1 MANST
6 KKEGERRSM
15 SGNNPNGNGQPQL
28 ALALGGG
35 GARAAY
41 QAGVLRGIAEQFPE
55 FRAPL
60 LTGVSAGAINVAH
73 LANHTGTF
81 RQKIDD
87 LAKLWQGLRFED
99 VFTIEPASL
108 IWRVTRIG
116 LRLSVGMPPGIA
128 RANSMVDTKPLRQF
142 LFRSLGIE
150 TEVLSGI
157 RKNIEAGEL
166 SAAALTALNYDTGES
181 VTFVEGKA
189 IEDWEQPLRKGVKTR
204 LNVEHIMASAALPL
218 LFSPIRIGND
228 WYGDGGI
235 RLVAPLSPAVHL
247 GADRLLVISTHYEF
261 PPQCKLRKKVEGP
274 PSPAVVLGALYNAV
288 FLDQLDSDAV
298 QIERI
303 NNLLRKLQ
311 PQDRRGLREIE
322 TVVIR
327 PSADL
332 GALANQFEAKLPG
345 AFRYFMRRF
354 GSKEAEEQDLIS
366 TVMFHKDY
374 IDELL
379 RLGERDAS
387 MHADAIAKLLVK

>member
-1 MANST
+1 MA
-6 KKEGERRSM
+6 
-15 SGNNPNGNGQPQL
+15 GNNSNGNPESQL

-35 GARAAY
+35 GARSAY
-41 QAGVLRGIAEQFPE
+41 QAGVLRGIAQRFPD
-55 FRAPL
+55 FRASI

-81 RQKIDD
+81 REKVEA
-87 LAKLWQGLRFED
+87 LVRLWQALRFDD
-99 VFTIEPASL
+99 VFAVSAASVV
-108 IWRVTRIG
+108 WRVTRIG

-128 RANSMVDTKPLRQF
+128 RATSMVDTKPLRRF
-142 LFRSLGIE
+142 LFHSLGLE
-150 TEVLSGI
+150 TEGLTGIAENIASGQ
-157 RKNIEAGEL
+157 L

-189 IEDWEQPLRKGVKTR
+189 IEDWERPLRKGINTR

-218 LFSPIRIGND
+218 LFSPIQIGRD

-247 GADRLLVISTHYEF
+247 GADRLLVISTHFEF
-261 PPQCKLRKKVEGP
+261 PPHCKLRKKAEGP
-274 PSPAVVLGALYNAV
+274 PSPAIVLGALYDAV
-288 FLDQLDSDAV
+288 FLDQLDHDAL

-332 GALANQFEAKLPG
+332 GAIANEFEEKLPG

-374 IDELL
+374 IDRLL
-379 RLGERDAS
+379 RLGERDAEA
-387 MHADAIAKLLVK
+387 HADSIAKLLVK

>member
-1 MANST
+1 MDQPI
-6 KKEGERRSM
+6 SM
-15 SGNNPNGNGQPQL
+15 DDNHSASPREPQL

-41 QAGVLRGIAEQFPE
+41 QAGVLRGIATRFPE
-55 FRAPL
+55 FHTPL

-73 LANHTGTF
+73 LANHTGSF
-81 RQKIDD
+81 RQKVDD
-87 LAKLWQGLRFED
+87 LAKLWQTLKFED
-99 VFTIEPASL
+99 VFTIEAASL

-128 RANSMVDTKPLRQF
+128 RANSMVDTKPLRMF
-142 LFRSLGIE
+142 LFRALGVNSE
-150 TEVLSGI
+150 FLTGI
-157 RKNIEAGEL
+157 AQNIAAGEL
-166 SAAALTALNYDTGES
+166 SAVALTALNYDTGES

-189 IEDWEQPLRKGVKTR
+189 IENWERPLRKGVTTR
-204 LNVEHIMASAALPL
+204 LSVEHIMASAALPL
-218 LFSPIRIGND
+218 LFSPIRIDTD

-261 PPQCKLRKKVEGP
+261 PPYCKLRKKAEGP
-274 PSPAVVLGALYNAV
+274 PAPAVVLGALYDAV
-288 FLDQLDSDAV
+288 FLDQLDHDAL

-303 NNLLRKLQ
+303 NELLRKLQ
-311 PQDRRGLREIE
+311 PQDRHGLREIQ

-332 GALANQFEAKLPG
+332 GAIANDFEKNLPG

-379 RLGERDAS
+379 RLGEHDAGV
-387 MHADAIAKLLVK
+387 HADSIAKLLVK

>member
-1 MANST
+1 MSVGIISNSNST
-6 KKEGERRSM
+6 HE
-15 SGNNPNGNGQPQL
+15 PQL

-41 QAGVLRGIAEQFPE
+41 QAGVLRGIAERFPE

-73 LANHTGTF
+73 LANHTGPF
-81 RQKIDD
+81 RKKVED
-87 LAKLWQGLRFED
+87 LANLWRDLTFDD
-99 VFTIEPASL
+99 VFTVEAWPL
-108 IWRVTRIG
+108 IWRLTRVG
-116 LRLSVGMPPGIA
+116 LRLSVGLPPGIA
-128 RANSMVDTKPLRQF
+128 RANSMVDTKPLRRF
-142 LFRSLGIE
+142 LFRSLNVD
-150 TEVLSGI
+150 TENLSGI
-157 RKNIEAGEL
+157 GENIAAGEL
-166 SAAALTALNYDTGES
+166 SAVALTALNYDTGES

-189 IEDWEQPLRKGVKTR
+189 IQDWERPLRKGVSTR

-218 LFSPIRIGND
+218 LFSPIRINHD

-261 PPQCKLRKKVEGP
+261 PPHCKLRKKPEGP
-274 PSPAVVLGALYNAV
+274 PSPAVVLGALYDAV
-288 FLDQLDSDAV
+288 FLDQLDHDAL

-303 NNLLRKLQ
+303 NDLLRKLQ
-311 PQDRRGLREIE
+311 PQDRRGLREIQ

-332 GALANQFEAKLPG
+332 GSLANDFEAKLPRT
-345 AFRYFMRRF
+345 FRYFMRRF

-374 IDELL
+374 IDVLL
-379 RLGERDAS
+379 RLGERDAAA
-387 MHADAIAKLLVK
+387 HADEIGKLLVK

>member
-1 MANST
+1 MVDENL
-6 KKEGERRSM
+6 
-15 SGNNPNGNGQPQL
+15 NGPHDPQL

-41 QAGVLRGIAEQFPE
+41 QAGVLRGIAARFPD
-55 FRAPL
+55 FRAPI

-73 LANHTGTF
+73 LANHTGPF
-81 RQKIDD
+81 RQKVDD
-87 LAKLWQGLRFED
+87 LAHLWQTLKFDD
-99 VFTIEPASL
+99 VFAIEGFAL

-128 RANSMVDTKPLRQF
+128 RANSMVDTKPLRRF
-142 LFRSLGIE
+142 LFRSLDIE
-150 TEVLSGI
+150 TEALSGI
-157 RKNIEAGEL
+157 ARNLASGDL

-189 IEDWEQPLRKGVKTR
+189 IQDWERPLRKGVNTR

-247 GADRLLVISTHYEF
+247 GADRLLVISTHYEI
-261 PPQCKLRKKVEGP
+261 PPHCKLRKKAEGP
-274 PSPAVVLGALYNAV
+274 PSPAVVLGAMYDAV
-288 FLDQLDSDAV
+288 FLDQLDHDAL

-311 PQDRRGLREIE
+311 PPDRRGLREIE

-332 GALANQFEAKLPG
+332 GALANSFEARLPRT
-345 AFRYFMRRF
+345 FRYFMRRF
-354 GSKEAEEQDLIS
+354 GSQEAEEQDLIS

-379 RLGERDAS
+379 RLGELDAAAHS
-387 MHADAIAKLLVK
+387 DAIAKLLAK